1 MGTKRQLL
9 CVVFVVCGL
18 VAIAGACATDVTFR
32 AYLDKTFW
40 RPRVRYIAELA
51 DGLPKE
57 KRNYSAYAGMGASGG
72 RPDLQEVR
80 KAYQD
85 LLSGKD
91 EGSYNALVFSEVNVG
106 RVRDMLGGLRSANK
120 IEADEIDLLKCKV
133 GLRAASKQD
142 STALAGVQTCFESYL
157 RQSRPVALTSEARGW
172 LARTYYLSGK
182 HGGAAK
188 IYLDE
193 LASTTSNIRR
203 ERLLTSLRML
213 YPYDTRAAQLRKDLN
228 EFLDTPAHAL
238 FAANLITN
246 PNWIELA
253 SEDLSDVASQLVQD
267 LEQHRNLFR
276 QGAESDAL
284 ALALMRAALRIG
296 DAAAVLRYS
305 ESIAQNSIVRQ
316 SPEFVWLAGSARFL
330 QREDTQ
336 AESYFLSLLGSG
348 KADDRYKTF
357 AANGLIG
364 VYDRSRQRVRQL
376 WAAFQAEANDREYHD
391 DADSLG
397 VSGWN
402 FNVAYLLDI
411 QLSDA
416 ELEEYLQLY
425 SDPKTD
431 PIVERYPRNRTAT
444 ELVRYA
450 LAVRQSRHERFLEA
464 SRTYDALYMS
474 QRATR
479 MRQAAGLF
487 ASAQDPSFTP
497 ERHLEAQYAYG
508 AFLADNSER
517 VFFNDRLWHG
527 FQMWALMPLGSE
539 RDSYETV
546 NHHQS
551 LPAEEVPGIREAE
564 RKFKDDQEEYWRAY
578 QILNQVADQA
588 GKTPLGLRAAT
599 KAIVALRRIR
609 PDRFG
614 RAQEIQAADTRLTN
628 WLAKK

>member
-18 VAIAGACATDVTFR
+18 VAIAGACGTDVTFR

-51 DGLPKE
+51 NGLPKE
-57 KRNYSAYAGMGASGG
+57 KQSYAPFAGTASSGG

-85 LLSGKD
+85 LLAGQD
-91 EGSYNALVFSEVNVG
+91 AHWYALVYPKGATS
-106 RVRDMLGGLRSANK
+106 RIDAMLGRLQPANK
-120 IEADEIDLLKCKV
+120 AERDEMELLKCKV
-133 GLRAASKQD
+133 GLRAATRDDSAALVSVQSCFEFYLKQARP
-142 STALAGVQTCFESYL
+142 TALA
-157 RQSRPVALTSEARGW
+157 SEARGW
-172 LARTYYLSGK
+172 LARTYYISGK
-182 HGGAAK
+182 HASAAK

-213 YPYDTRAAQLRKDLN
+213 YPYDTRAAQLSKDLN
-228 EFLDTPAHAL
+228 ELLDTPAHAL
-238 FAANLITN
+238 FAANLITS
-246 PNWIELA
+246 PNGLDPG
-253 SEDLSDVASQLVQD
+253 SEDLSDVAAQLVED

-284 ALALMRAALRIG
+284 ALSLMRAALRIG

-305 ESIAQNSIVRQ
+305 EAIAQNSSVRQ
-316 SPEFVWLAGSARFL
+316 LHEFAWLAGSASFL

-336 AESYFLSLLGSG
+336 AESYFLTLLGSA
-348 KADDRYKTF
+348 KADSRYKTF

-364 VYDRSRQRVRQL
+364 VYDRAHQPVRQL
-376 WAAFQAEANDREYHD
+376 WAAFQASANDREYSD
-391 DADSLG
+391 GPDSFG
-397 VSGWN
+397 VSGLN

-411 QLSDA
+411 QLADA
-416 ELEEYLQLY
+416 ELEEYLRLY
-425 SDPKTD
+425 SDPKSD

-450 LAVRQSRHERFLEA
+450 LAVRQSRGERFLEA
-464 SRTYDALYMS
+464 SRTYDGLFMS
-474 QRATR
+474 QRAAR
-479 MRQAAGLF
+479 MRQAARLF
-487 ASAQDPSFTP
+487 ADAQDSSFTP
-497 ERHLEAQYAYG
+497 GRHLEAQYAYG

-539 RDSYETV
+539 RDYYENV
-546 NHHQS
+546 NHHKN

-564 RKFKDDQEEYWRAY
+564 RRFKDDQEEYWRAY

-599 KAIVALRRIR
+599 KAIVALRRIQ